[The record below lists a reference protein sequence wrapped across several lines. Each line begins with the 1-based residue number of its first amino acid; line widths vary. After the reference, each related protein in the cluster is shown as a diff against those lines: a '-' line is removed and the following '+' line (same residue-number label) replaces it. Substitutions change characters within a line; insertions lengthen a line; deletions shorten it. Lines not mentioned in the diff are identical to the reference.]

1 MEKFATFSGLVGLL
15 FIILYIF
22 CISILTADWL
32 FSLFLKKNEWY
43 PQELLQKMENVYK
56 KKLKKG
62 NGNWKKNKKW
72 TFLPVKSEKGKFISQ

>member
-43 PQELLQKMENVYK
+43 PQELLQKKENVYK
-56 KKLKKG
+56 MKLK
-62 NGNWKKNKKW
+62 
-72 TFLPVKSEKGKFISQ
+72 TSQELLMLSRSLSVY